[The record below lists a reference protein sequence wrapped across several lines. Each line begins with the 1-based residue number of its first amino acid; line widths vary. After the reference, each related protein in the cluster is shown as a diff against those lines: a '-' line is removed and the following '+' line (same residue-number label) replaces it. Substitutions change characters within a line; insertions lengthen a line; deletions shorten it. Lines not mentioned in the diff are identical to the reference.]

1 VLETPEERV
10 EIKEEQSLTIHV
22 DMGTQADLILEP
34 TITKEEEPPPQF
46 SKPVE
51 EPVQIPVAQ
60 PVKQHKPSRTES
72 KREAPVHDP
81 SKPRAWS
88 SVVGGVT
95 SGGLPGQNN
104 APIAEPVVNNQ
115 ELREPEEEIVTAAAA
130 GTTTVVSAD
139 KPKASRPEVLNS
151 LYVSNLGAGCDVE
164 EIKELFS
171 RYGKVKTI
179 KYTSPQSY
187 CFVDY
192 ESAESADKALK
203 GGPIKLGEYDLKMER
218 RKTSVF
224 PSARGRGGGSRGRGA
239 GRGRGGPPREARP
252 EARTT
257 DRTERREP
265 RGEPRP
271 REGNDR
277 RPPNKEGR
285 GDDRGGRAGR
295 GRGGGARVAPPA
307 ASS

>member
-1 VLETPEERV
+1 
-10 EIKEEQSLTIHV
+10 
-22 DMGTQADLILEP
+22 MGTQVDLSILEP
-34 TITKEEEPPPQF
+34 TITKEEEVQPLTQF

-51 EPVQIPVAQ
+51 EQPTQIPPAQ
-60 PVKQHKPSRTES
+60 PAPKQHKPSRAET
-72 KREAPVHDP
+72 KREAADP

-104 APIAEPVVNNQ
+104 VAAISEPVLLNSQ
-115 ELREPEEEIVTAAAA
+115 ELAIEEEIVTTPAASAVLA
-130 GTTTVVSAD
+130 VVSAD
-139 KPKASRPEVLNS
+139 KPKAARPEVLNS
-151 LYVSNLGAGCDVE
+151 LYVSNLGGAGCDVD

-203 GGPIKLGEYDLKMER
+203 GGPIKLGDCDLKLER
-218 RKTSVF
+218 RKATF
-224 PSARGRGGGSRGRGA
+224 NNTRGRGGRGARGGGSRGRG
-239 GRGRGGPPREARP
+239 GPPRERDSRP
-252 EARTT
+252 EPRTT

-265 RGEPRP
+265 RGDGRP

-277 RPPNKEGR
+277 RSPNKDE
-285 GDDRGGRAGR
+285 RGGRTGR
-295 GRGGGARVAPPA
+295 GRGGARGAAPSVAP
-307 ASS
+307 S